1 MESGIGIVLIGG
13 IYRMKKAKSDYAVS
27 AVCYIFII
35 GFAIACLVPFLLVL
49 SSSFTDQA
57 SLNQNGYQLWPEVF
71 SVEAYKMLFQSGT
84 VVPAYGVTIFVT
96 VVGTVLSMLV
106 TCACAYSLS
115 CKSMYYRRAI
125 AMIIYFTML
134 FNGGLVPT
142 YLWVTKY
149 LHLSDSLWS
158 LILPSLVNAWNLL
171 LMRNFFNGIPEALS
185 ESARID
191 GANDM
196 KILFKII
203 LPVSL
208 PGIATIGLFYAL
220 AYWNEWYKALLY
232 IHTEWKYPLQYLIM
246 QIQKNIQYVQ
256 QNAAQAGVVTDG
268 LIPAET
274 VQMATA
280 VVTVGPIILLY
291 PFLQK
296 YFVQG
301 LTVGSVKG

>member
-1 MESGIGIVLIGG
+1 
-13 IYRMKKAKSDYAVS
+13 MKRTKSDYAVS
-27 AVCYIFII
+27 FVSYAFII
-35 GFAIACLVPFLLVL
+35 LFAIACLIPLLLVL
-49 SSSFTDQA
+49 SSSFTSQA
-57 SLNQNGYQLWPEVF
+57 SLNINGYRLIPSEL
-71 SVEAYKMLFQSGT
+71 SVDAYSLLFKSGT
-84 VVPAYGVTIFVT
+84 VGPAYGVTIFIT
-96 VVGTVLSMLV
+96 VVGTTLSMLV
-106 TCACAYSLS
+106 TCACAYAIS
-115 CKSMYYRRAI
+115 CKSMYYRGTVAFF
-125 AMIIYFTML
+125 IYFTML

-149 LHLSDSLWS
+149 LGLSDSLMS

-171 LMRNFFNGIPEALS
+171 LMRNFFNGIPDALS

-196 KILFKII
+196 VILFRII
-203 LPVSL
+203 LPISL
-208 PGIATIGLFYAL
+208 PGIATVGLFYAL

-256 QNAAQAGVVTDG
+256 QNAANAGVVTEG
-268 LIPAET
+268 LVPAET
-274 VQMATA
+274 TQMATA
-280 VVTVGPIILLY
+280 VVTIGPIILLY

>member
-1 MESGIGIVLIGG
+1 
-13 IYRMKKAKSDYAVS
+13 MKKAKSDYAVS
-27 AVCYIFII
+27 IVVYVFII
-35 GFAIACLVPFLLVL
+35 GFALICLIPFLLVL

-71 SVEAYKMLFQSGT
+71 STAAYSMLFKSGT
-84 VVPAYGVTIFVT
+84 IVPAYGVTIFVT

-106 TCACAYSLS
+106 TCACAYALS
-115 CKSMYYRRAI
+115 CKSMYYRRALS
-125 AMIIYFTML
+125 MIIYFTML

-280 VVTVGPIILLY
+280 IVTIGPIILLY

>member
-1 MESGIGIVLIGG
+1 MARGITKKKIKNSKGDIVEKI
-13 IYRMKKAKSDYAVS
+13 IVHA
-27 AVCYIFII
+27 FII
-35 GFAIACLVPFLLVL
+35 GFAVACLIPFILVI
-49 SSSFTDQA
+49 SSSLTSQA
-57 SLNQNGYQLWPEVF
+57 CLNQFGYCFWPKEF
-71 SVEAYKMLFQSGT
+71 SIEAYSLLFKSGT
-84 VVPAYGVTIFVT
+84 VIPSYGVTIFIT

-106 TCACAYSLS
+106 TCACAYALS
-115 CKSMYYRRAI
+115 RKNMHYRGAI
-125 AMIIYFTML
+125 AFFIYFTML
-134 FNGGLVPT
+134 FSGGLVPT
-142 YLWVTKY
+142 YLWVTRY

-171 LMRNFFNGIPEALS
+171 LMRNFFNGIPAALS
-185 ESARID
+185 ESASID
-191 GANDM
+191 GANDI
-196 KILFKII
+196 KILFSII

-208 PGIATIGLFYAL
+208 PGIATVGLFYAL

-232 IHTEWKYPLQYLIM
+232 IHTDWKYPLQYLVM

-268 LIPAET
+268 LVPAET
-274 VQMATA
+274 TQMATA
-280 VVTVGPIILLY
+280 VVTIGPIVLLY

>member
-1 MESGIGIVLIGG
+1 
-13 IYRMKKAKSDYAVS
+13 MKKSKGDYAVS
-27 AVCYIFII
+27 IVVYAFII
-35 GFAIACLVPFLLVL
+35 GFAIICLIPFLLVL

-57 SLNQNGYQLWPEVF
+57 ALNRNGYELWPEAF
-71 SVEAYKMLFQSGT
+71 STAAYSLLFSSGT
-84 VVPAYGVTIFVT
+84 ILPAYGVTIFIT

-106 TCACAYSLS
+106 TCACAYAIS
-115 CKSMYYRRAI
+115 CKSMYYRSTV

-149 LHLSDSLWS
+149 LGLSDSIWS

-171 LMRNFFNGIPEALS
+171 LMRNFFNSIPEALA

-196 KILFKII
+196 TILFKII

-246 QIQKNIQYVQ
+246 EIQKNIQFVQ

-274 VQMATA
+274 TQMATA
-280 VVTVGPIILLY
+280 VVTIGPIILLY

>member
-1 MESGIGIVLIGG
+1 
-13 IYRMKKAKSDYAVS
+13 MKKQKSDYVVS
-27 AVCYIFII
+27 FVCYAFII
-35 GFAIACLVPFLLVL
+35 LFAVACLIPLVMVL
-49 SSSFTDQA
+49 ASSFTSQA
-57 SLNQNGYQLWPEVF
+57 ALNQFGYQLWPKSF
-71 SVEAYKMLFQSGT
+71 DTAAYSLLFKSGT
-84 VVPAYGVTIFVT
+84 VLPAYGVTFFVT
-96 VVGTVLSMLV
+96 IVGTVLSMLV
-106 TCACAYSLS
+106 TCACAYALS
-115 CKSMYYRRAI
+115 CKSMYYRGSI
-125 AMIIYFTML
+125 AFFIYFTML
-134 FNGGLVPT
+134 FSGGLVPT

-149 LHLSDSLWS
+149 LHLSDSLWA

-185 ESARID
+185 ESGRID
-191 GANDM
+191 GANDVR
-196 KILFKII
+196 ILFSII
-203 LPVSL
+203 LPISL
-208 PGIATIGLFYAL
+208 PGIATVGLFYAL

-256 QNAAQAGVVTDG
+256 QNAAQAGVQTDG
-268 LIPAET
+268 LVPAET

-280 VVTVGPIILLY
+280 VVTIGPIVLLY